1 MARRRKLR
9 NEQDA
14 KRCVAEARASGLSR
28 SEWARQ
34 HGVDGRSLYAWEKKV
49 GSDEPEPVREKLAGL
64 VELIPDSRAEER
76 RYVVQCGRF
85 AVEVDE
91 RFDEETLGR
100 LLKVVAAC

>member
-1 MARRRKLR
+1 MAIRRKIR
-9 NEQDA
+9 DAQDA
-14 KRCVAEARASGLSR
+14 RHCLAAARASGESR

-34 HGVDGRSLYAWEKKV
+34 HGVDGRSLCAWEKKV
-49 GSDEPEPVREKLAGL
+49 GSDEPEQREKLAGL
-64 VELIPDSRAEER
+64 VELIPDSRAEES

-91 RFDEETLGR
+91 HFDEATLGR

>member
-14 KRCVAEARASGLSR
+14 KRCVAEAKASGLSR

-49 GSDEPEPVREKLAGL
+49 GSDEPEQREKLAGL
-64 VELIPDSRAEER
+64 VELIPAWRRVES

-91 RFDEETLGR
+91 HFDEETLER

>member
-1 MARRRKLR
+1 MK
-9 NEQDA
+9 
-14 KRCVAEARASGLSR
+14 ASGLSR
-28 SEWARQ
+28 REWARQ

-49 GSDEPEPVREKLAGL
+49 GSDDPLPGEKVAGL
-64 VELIPDSRAEER
+64 VELIPDSRAEES

-91 RFDEETLGR
+91 HFDEETLGR

>member
-1 MARRRKLR
+1 MAKKRRVR

-14 KRCVAEARASGLSR
+14 KRCLEAARAAGQGR

-34 HGVDGRSLYAWEKKV
+34 HGVDGRSLYSWEKKLAP
-49 GSDEPEPVREKLAGL
+49 DESEQRERQGGL
-64 VELIPDSRAEER
+64 VELIPGSPQVAG
-76 RYVVQCGRF
+76 YVVRYGQF

-91 RFDEETLGR
+91 HFDEETLGR

>member
-9 NEQDA
+9 DEQDA
-14 KRCVAEARASGLSR
+14 KRCVAAAKASGLSR
-28 SEWARQ
+28 SEWARH

-49 GSDEPEPVREKLAGL
+49 GSDEPEQREKLAGL
-64 VELIPDSRAEER
+64 VELIPSSQRVES

-91 RFDEETLGR
+91 RFDETTLGR